1 MNWVYSRFRGDALM
15 DIRRRMV
22 SLTKQGM
29 REVDAVTE
37 AISQFIREGGEGVY
51 GISETK
57 AEFRLQDLTFQQLVI
72 DHSTRFE
79 PEVVELAKAQLAKW
93 KQ

>member
-1 MNWVYSRFRGDALM
+1 MSPVYSRFRGRCLM
-15 DIRRRMV
+15 DIRRKVV
-22 SLTKQGM
+22 SLTKQGIS
-29 REVDAVTE
+29 DAVTE

-57 AEFRLQDLTFQQLVI
+57 AEFGLQDLTFQQLVI
-72 DHSTRFE
+72 DHSARFE
-79 PEVVELAKAQLAKW
+79 PEVVELAKAQLPKW